1 MPDKITSKNLA
12 YDQSL
17 PPFLARLRG
26 QQTSNAN
33 SPDPILAARRRP
45 GRVRTASEEAD
56 DAPVV
61 VDEEGNVVQLK
72 AGQLDANG
80 EVEAAAADSSRKDDA
95 VAKDAEVAAEKEKVA
110 GIGAAKKRKV
120 GKVIGGDD
128 EEEDGAGGADAAIA
142 KAVKA
147 TKKLANEPA
156 KKEEKKSAPK
166 ASEKGGKKKAKKIKL
181 SFGDDEG

>member
-1 MPDKITSKNLA
+1 MSDKITSKNLA

-72 AGQLDANG
+72 AGQLDENG
-80 EVEAAAADSSRKDDA
+80 EVEASAADSSQKDD
-95 VAKDAEVAAEKEKVA
+95 VLAKDAEVAAEKEKVA

-128 EEEDGAGGADAAIA
+128 EEDGPDGADAAIA
-142 KAVKA
+142 RAVKA
-147 TKKLANEPA
+147 TQKLAKEPA
-156 KKEEKKSAPK
+156 NKEEKKSAPK

>member
-72 AGQLDANG
+72 TGQLDENG
-80 EVEAAAADSSRKDDA
+80 EVEAAADGSRKDDI

-128 EEEDGAGGADAAIA
+128 EEEDGADGADAAIA
-142 KAVKA
+142 RAVKA
-147 TKKLANEPA
+147 TQKLANEPA
-156 KKEEKKSAPK
+156 EKEEKKSAPK